1 MEDGAVLWMSMSFIE
16 VWHHR
21 EGLVGVKFNLGEVEP
36 AGPPD
41 AQMEP
46 IQRVADHSGLVH
58 GGW

>member
-1 MEDGAVLWMSMSFIE
+1 MLWVAVSFIE
-16 VWHHR
+16 VWHHG
-21 EGLVGVKFNLGEVEP
+21 EGLLGVKFSLGQVEP
-36 AGPPD
+36 VAPPD